1 MKNFLSDR
9 KKMFFAAFAVIELA
23 IYITFIVMQAL
34 GNSKDTIE
42 IKYIGILLCL
52 FAAAVSIYFY
62 GKDGLVVTCAL
73 VFTAIADMFIL
84 VRYSCL
90 EAGLVAFI
98 ATQTVYFVRIYL
110 LNGRNPLISLGVR
123 LGISVV
129 CIIIMAVIGKL
140 TPLVGLVAVYLPM
153 LVINAI
159 ESGMLIAISGRHIV
173 FFLGLLLFVGC
184 DVCVGLF
191 NASMIGVKL
200 SDFALSFVS
209 FAIWVFYLPS
219 QVLIALSTH
228 KAEYKPFFGK
238 SLFKNEE

>member
-9 KKMFFAAFAVIELA
+9 KKLFFAAFAFIELA

-84 VRYSCL
+84 VRYSFL

-98 ATQTVYFVRIYL
+98 ATQTMYFIRIYL

-129 CIIIMAVIGKL
+129 CIVIGKL
-140 TPLVGLVAVYLPM
+140 TLLVGLVAVYLPM

-159 ESGMLIAISGRHIV
+159 ESGMLIAISRRHII

-184 DVCVGLF
+184 DVCVGLY

-228 KAEYKPFFGK
+228 KAEYKPFFGTT
-238 SLFKNEE
+238 LFNNEE